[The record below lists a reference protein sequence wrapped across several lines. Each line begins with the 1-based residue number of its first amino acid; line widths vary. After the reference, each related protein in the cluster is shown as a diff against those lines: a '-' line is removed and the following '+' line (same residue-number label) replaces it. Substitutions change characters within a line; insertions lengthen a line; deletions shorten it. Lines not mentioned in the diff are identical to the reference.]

1 MHFLDWVLEQQE
13 EPGVAGV
20 LGILIYQDI
29 NNGCG
34 ARFTTP
40 MEWQHHFTTKHKKNT
55 PTLTSLLEDSYVAY
69 LDRFN
74 EAN

>member
-1 MHFLDWVLEQQE
+1 MHFLDWVLEQQA

-20 LGILIYQDI
+20 FGKLIYQDI

-40 MEWQHHFTTKHKKNT
+40 MEWQYHFTLKHKKNVH
-55 PTLTSLLEDSYVAY
+55 TLTSLLEDAYVAY

>member
-1 MHFLDWVLEQQE
+1 VHFLDWVLEQQT

-20 LGILIYQDI
+20 FGQLIYQDI

-40 MEWQHHFTTKHKKNT
+40 MEWQYHFTLKHKKNVHA
-55 PTLTSLLEDSYVAY
+55 LTSLLEDAYVAY

>member
-1 MHFLDWVLEQQE
+1 VHFLDWILEQQA

-20 LGILIYQDI
+20 FGKLIYQDI

-40 MEWQHHFTTKHKKNT
+40 MEWQYHFTLKHKKNVH
-55 PTLTSLLEDSYVAY
+55 TLTSLLEDAYVAY

>member
-1 MHFLDWVLEQQE
+1 MHFLDWVIEQKDG
-13 EPGVAGV
+13 PGTAGSF
-20 LGILIYQDI
+20 GRLIYNDI

-40 MEWQHHFTTKHKKNT
+40 MEWQAHFIKYHKRNVHI
-55 PTLTSLLEDSYVAY
+55 LESLLEDAFDAY

-74 EAN
+74 AEK